1 MMTGRSRSGG
11 QLDWIKQLS
20 KGKLA
25 GSTLQQASRFR
36 RFGLPPSIRSP
47 CVSVTIETS
56 LAKGRFL
63 RCRALL
69 VARTFEVSLHK
80 LPAKPS
86 FDTQVTMADIVVEG
100 RSSFHNLIVLDVER

>member
-1 MMTGRSRSGG
+1 MSAR
-11 QLDWIKQLS
+11 LDQTAVKRKATRINISSEKARPEIRL
-20 KGKLA
+20 
-25 GSTLQQASRFR
+25 T
-36 RFGLPPSIRSP
+36 PSIRSP

-69 VARTFEVSLHK
+69 VARTFEVRLHK

-100 RSSFHNLIVLDVER
+100 RGSFDNLIVLDVER

>member
-11 QLDWIKQLS
+11 QLGWIKQLS

-25 GSTLQQASRFR
+25 GSTLQQARCFR
-36 RFGLPPSIRSP
+36 RFGFPSIRSP

-63 RCRALL
+63 RCRTLL
-69 VARTFEVSLHK
+69 VVRTFEVSLHK

-100 RSSFHNLIVLDVER
+100 RGSFHNLIVLDVER